1 MSAAAGPQPR
11 AGSGSGQQSER
22 NVVTKKN
29 GARTGWGLLG
39 ITHLSTTKAS
49 CKGLQEKMAI
59 ISCCLSNLMQVLLLV
74 NSNYD
79 PQMEEILE
87 NIVPNVAK
95 EQLY

>member
-1 MSAAAGPQPR
+1 
-11 AGSGSGQQSER
+11 
-22 NVVTKKN
+22 
-29 GARTGWGLLG
+29 
-39 ITHLSTTKAS
+39 
-49 CKGLQEKMAI
+49 MAI